1 MMFSEEVKQTVY
13 LAVTCCLLAVV
24 LSFAAVFIGLR
35 NDMAQVRNEQIIT
48 TRSQRQSNE
57 FSQYDGKEVT
67 GAEVI
72 QAIRDYY
79 KSEDVCIY
87 VKKSGSYH
95 FYSYKSDREGIY
107 SEAFPTLSAVD
118 LDNKY
123 KLDSLQDSFN
133 ASKKYTAYTLY
144 GFPVFSPGYANI
156 INELTAGFSKY
167 RNTDISTD
175 ITAIYFVEE

>member
-13 LAVTCCLLAVV
+13 LAVTCCLLAVI
-24 LSFAAVFIGLR
+24 LSFAATFISLR

-87 VKKSGSYH
+87 VKKSDGFH

-107 SEAFPTLSAVD
+107 FEAFPLLNSVE

-123 KLDSLQDSFN
+123 HLDNLQDSFN
-133 ASKKYTAYTLY
+133 ASNKYTAYTLY
-144 GFPVFSPGYANI
+144 GFPVFTPGYDYI
-156 INELTAGFSKY
+156 INELTAGLLKY

-175 ITAIYFVEE
+175 ITAIYFIEE

>member
-1 MMFSEEVKQTVY
+1 MFSEEVKQTVY

-24 LSFAAVFIGLR
+24 LSFAATFISLR
-35 NDMAQVRNEQIIT
+35 NDMAQVRNEQIVT

-87 VKKSGSYH
+87 VKKSDGFH

-107 SEAFPTLSAVD
+107 FEAFPLLNSVE

-123 KLDSLQDSFN
+123 NLDNLQDSFN
-133 ASKKYTAYTLY
+133 ASNKYTAYTLY

>member
-1 MMFSEEVKQTVY
+1 MMFSEEIKQTVY
-13 LAVTCCLLAVV
+13 LAVTCCLLAVI
-24 LSFAAVFIGLR
+24 LSFAATFISLR

-87 VKKSGSYH
+87 VKKSDGFH

-107 SEAFPTLSAVD
+107 FEAFPLLNSVE

-123 KLDSLQDSFN
+123 NLDNLQDSFN
-133 ASKKYTAYTLY
+133 ASNKYTAYTLY
-144 GFPVFSPGYANI
+144 GFPVFTPGYDYI
-156 INELTAGFSKY
+156 INELTAGLLKY

-175 ITAIYFVEE
+175 ITAIYFIEE

>member
-13 LAVTCCLLAVV
+13 LAVTCCLLAVI
-24 LSFAAVFIGLR
+24 LSFAATFISLR

-87 VKKSGSYH
+87 VKKSDGFH

-107 SEAFPTLSAVD
+107 FEAFPLLNSVE

-123 KLDSLQDSFN
+123 HLDNLQDSFN
-133 ASKKYTAYTLY
+133 ASNKYTAYTLY
-144 GFPVFSPGYANI
+144 GFPVFTPGYDYI
-156 INELTAGFSKY
+156 ITELTAGLSKY

-175 ITAIYFVEE
+175 ITAIYFIEE